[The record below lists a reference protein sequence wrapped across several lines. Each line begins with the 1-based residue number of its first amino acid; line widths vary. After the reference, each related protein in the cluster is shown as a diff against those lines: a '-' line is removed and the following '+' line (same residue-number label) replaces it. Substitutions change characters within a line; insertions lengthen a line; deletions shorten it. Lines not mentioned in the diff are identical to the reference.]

1 MVDIMDNQT
10 ETVLDINKHAAIIS
24 VIMADLVDRTF
35 IYSVKKYFENLPDEA
50 KKHQDI
56 EATLEWLQA
65 ILMKNIN
72 EKKEAA
78 YELKA
83 VNISKSLKML
93 IDYSSGYSKTYK
105 RELLTALSRDTV
117 VANLE
122 PIVNDIKEMVVDI
135 RTFDSDKKSVK
146 KMVALFDEISHL
158 YQVAQKNKIAS
169 SDSNMLIIDPTS
181 KDTYNTLP
189 KVMEGVRT
197 SAANK
202 IKTIPA
208 LDMMFGG
215 GISAKTLTL
224 FGAWTGNFKSGTMQN
239 LALYMAKNNSK
250 DAFKLDVNMQPCILF
265 VSLELTLR
273 QLLERDL
280 AWMRS
285 GVSEEELKTLSDEE
299 VRDAIFNA
307 REANGITIPI
317 IYAERL
323 TNKAQWTPASMVESM
338 ILELRSSGMQ
348 VVAVVVDYLDRMSL
362 DDQSF
367 KGAGT
372 GAQENS
378 LKLKQKA
385 KELRDLAIKMDI
397 IVITAAQLNGSVR
410 EIVKR
415 CQPYIKQVD
424 PVASFGSGMFMS
436 SATLETEVETSIY
449 SHLIEIE
456 ERTENSSEVIKK
468 QFIAYGLFK
477 DRDGKA
483 LPYKKSERDLSMES
497 LERSYRNKLLQNR
510 ELRELMGENIKFHVL
525 IPLENW
531 RLSETDYARTIRTYY
546 PSEKGSFISMDDV
559 LNLSSGIDIDSAS
572 LDDLE

>member
-1 MVDIMDNQT
+1 MVDTFDT
-10 ETVLDINKHAAIIS
+10 EVSVLDINKHAAIIS
-24 VIMADLVDRTF
+24 IIMADLVDRTY
-35 IYSVKKYFENLPDEA
+35 IYNVKKYFDQLPDDA
-50 KKHQDI
+50 KQHPDI
-56 EATLEWLQA
+56 TATIEWLQTI
-65 ILMKNIN
+65 ILKNVN
-72 EKKEAA
+72 EKAEAA

-83 VNISKSLKML
+83 ANISQKLKRL
-93 IDYSSGYSKTYK
+93 IDYSSSYSKSHK
-105 RELLTALSRDTV
+105 QELLTALSRDTV

-122 PIVNDIKEMVVDI
+122 PIINEIKDTMVDI

-146 KMVALFDEISHL
+146 KMLGLFDMINVL
-158 YQVAQKNKIAS
+158 YQTSQKHKIAS
-169 SDSNMLIIDPTS
+169 TDSNMLIIDPKS

-189 KVMEGVRT
+189 KVMEIVRT
-197 SAANK
+197 SVANK

-250 DAFKLDVNMQPCILF
+250 DAFKLDDKMQPCILF

-280 AWMRS
+280 AWMRA
-285 GVSEEELKTLSDEE
+285 GVSEEELKNLSDEE
-299 VRDAIFNA
+299 VKDVIFKS

-323 TNKAQWTPASMVESM
+323 TNKAQWTSASTIENM
-338 ILELRSSGMQ
+338 IIELRTSGMQ

-367 KGAGT
+367 KGAGS

-410 EIVKR
+410 EVVKR

-424 PVASFGSGMFMS
+424 PVSLFGSGMFMS

-449 SHLIEIE
+449 SHLIDIE
-456 ERTENSSEVIKK
+456 ERTENSSEIVKK

-483 LPYKKSERDLSMES
+483 LPYKKSERDKSMES

-546 PSEKGSFISMDDV
+546 PSERGSFISMDDV
-559 LNLSSGIDIDSAS
+559 LNLASGANID
-572 LDDLE
+572 LDEM